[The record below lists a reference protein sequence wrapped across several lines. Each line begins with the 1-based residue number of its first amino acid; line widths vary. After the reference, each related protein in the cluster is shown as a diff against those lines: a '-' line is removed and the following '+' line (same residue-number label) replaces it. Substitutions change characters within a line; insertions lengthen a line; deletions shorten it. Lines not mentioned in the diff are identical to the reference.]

1 MTKLGDGDN
10 YKEIVKRL
18 GNLEWKNI
26 VPFNYGKGHQGADN
40 YEKTVLRKKIP
51 QLIRVTSNR
60 RVNIQQGTGDVSMI
74 VNIFKAG

>member
-1 MTKLGDGDN
+1 M
-10 YKEIVKRL
+10 
-18 GNLEWKNI
+18 EWKNI
-26 VPFNYGKGHQGADN
+26 VPFNYGKVCQGADN

-60 RVNIQQGTGDVSMI
+60 RVNIQQETGGVSMI